1 MNFEDKVR
9 EGYDNLTEA
18 EKRVVS
24 CLPSGKENAKTA
36 RALEPATGLTQK
48 DLSAVARRALDVGY
62 PVLACRHGFFI
73 ATCNEDVEAYKRR
86 EELRDIGHARTIE
99 SCSRFLQA

>member
-1 MNFEDKVR
+1 MNFTEKVN

-24 CLPSGKENAKTA
+24 YLPSGKANARTA
-36 RALEPATGLTQK
+36 RELAPFTGLTQK

-73 ATCNEDVEAYKRR
+73 ATCDAEVAEYMGR
-86 EELRDIGHARTIE
+86 EQVRDLQHGKTIA
-99 SCSRFLQA
+99 SCERFLQA

>member
-24 CLPSGKENAKTA
+24 YLPSGKENAKTA
-36 RALEPATGLTQK
+36 RELEPFTGLTQK
-48 DLSAVARRALDVGY
+48 QLSAVARRALNAGY
-62 PVLACRHGFFI
+62 PVVACRHGFYI

-86 EELRDIGHARTIE
+86 EELRDIGHGKTLAA
-99 SCSRFLQA
+99 CGKFLQA